1 MGSGGVAAD
10 PFGVALSGGDLS
22 VEGHCPLDGYEG
34 KSCFGVFC
42 EAFDEFVGA
51 SLRRF
56 VDFVDDLDAGGFEL
70 LEASAA
76 YERIWI
82 GGWADDAFDAG
93 VDDCLGARGRCGVG
107 LVGFEG
113 AVDSCVGGGVWV
125 GFCGDSDGYGFG
137 VWSGTGLGSTLSEDG
152 FAVGCDDDGADRWSG
167 CEAAG
172 DLLREIEGAMHEIHV
187 SSMQHGGCGVMPR
200 YAAFMPVICRS
211 SGM

>member
-1 MGSGGVAAD
+1 MGSGGVAGN
-10 PFGVALSGGDLS
+10 PFGVALSGSDLS

-76 YERIWI
+76 YEGVRI

-93 VDDCLGARGRCGVG
+93 VDDCLGAGRGCGVG
-107 LVGFEG
+107 LMGFEG
-113 AVDSCVGGGVWV
+113 AVNCGVSGGVWV
-125 GFCGDSDGYGFG
+125 GFCGVSDGYGFG
-137 VWSGTGLGSTLSEDG
+137 VWSGSGLGSTLSEDG
-152 FAVGCDDDGADRWSG
+152 FAVGCDDDCADGRSG

-172 DLLREIEGAMHEIHV
+172 DLLREVEGAMHEIHV
-187 SSMQHGGCGVMPR
+187 SSMQHGACAVMPR
-200 YAAFMPVICRS
+200 YAALMPVICRS